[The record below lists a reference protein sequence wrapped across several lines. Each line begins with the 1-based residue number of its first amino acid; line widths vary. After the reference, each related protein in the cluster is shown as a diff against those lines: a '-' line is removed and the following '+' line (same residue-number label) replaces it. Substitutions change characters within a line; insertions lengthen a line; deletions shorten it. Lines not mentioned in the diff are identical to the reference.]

1 MKKSKPETVPA
12 MPKPD
17 RDYETEGHL
26 RTLMDAEMIKGDP
39 EKMAK
44 VKKLAGRHRKHITS
58 IADLKDTYNEKF
70 GAKAPKE
77 D

>member
-1 MKKSKPETVPA
+1 MKKSKPAEA
-12 MPKPD
+12 AALPKPD

-70 GAKAPKE
+70 GPKAKQ